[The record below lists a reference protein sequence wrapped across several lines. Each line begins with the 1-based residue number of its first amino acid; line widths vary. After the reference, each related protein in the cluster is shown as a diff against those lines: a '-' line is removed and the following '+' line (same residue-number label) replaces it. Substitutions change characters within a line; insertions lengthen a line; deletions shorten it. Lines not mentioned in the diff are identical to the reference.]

1 MEEKPLPSGRG
12 AWFEGWYFKHQGEE
26 GGLALIPAVHRER
39 KGDWRASLQVIT
51 PWESRMISYPIT
63 AFSRL
68 GDGVELRLGESW
80 FSGDGVYL
88 AVEEP
93 GFSLKGELQYG
104 PLSVPAE
111 DIMGPFRHVPHMQCV
126 HGILSMGHLV
136 DGSVVLNKKP
146 IRFRRG
152 QGYWETDRGRSFPKR
167 YLWTQCAWQ
176 ERQRVSLML
185 AIAHIPVG
193 IGSFTG
199 IISEILFAGQSI
211 RLATYH
217 GAKAVGWGA
226 DGAQIRQGRLRLE
239 AKVLEH
245 HPLPLRAPNGGGMSR
260 TIHESL
266 FATVRYRLWEGEK
279 LLFDHTDSQASFEWS
294 EQENKE
300 GSHRQ
305 R

>member
-12 AWFEGWYFKHQGEE
+12 AYFEGWYFKHQGEE

-39 KGDWRASLQVIT
+39 KGEWSASLQVIT

-63 AFSRL
+63 AFFQRE
-68 GDGVELRLGESW
+68 DGAELRLGESW
-80 FSGDGVYL
+80 FSRDGVYV

-104 PLSVPAE
+104 PLAVPAE

-126 HGILSMGHLV
+126 HGILSMGHGV
-136 DGSVVLNKKP
+136 DGAVELNGKTFYFHQG
-146 IRFRRG
+146 R
-152 QGYWETDRGRSFPKR
+152 GYWETDRGRSIPKR

-176 ERQRVSLML
+176 QRQQVSLML
-185 AIAHIPVG
+185 AIAHIPMG

-199 IISEILFAGQSI
+199 IISEVLFAGQFI
-211 RLATYH
+211 RLATYRGARVEQWGEN
-217 GAKAVGWGA
+217 GAKV
-226 DGAQIRQGRLRLE
+226 RQGRLCLE
-239 AKVLEH
+239 AEVLERH
-245 HPLPLRAPNGGGMSR
+245 ALPLQAPNRGKMSR

-279 LLFDHTDSQASFEWS
+279 LLFDHTDPQASFEWS
-294 EQENKE
+294 DTAQ
-300 GSHRQ
+300 
-305 R
+305 

>member
-12 AWFEGWYFKHQGEE
+12 AYFEGWYFKHQGEE

-39 KGDWRASLQVIT
+39 KGEWSASLQVIT

-63 AFSRL
+63 AFFQRE
-68 GDGVELRLGESW
+68 DGAELRLGESW
-80 FSGDGVYL
+80 FSRDGVYV

-104 PLSVPAE
+104 PLAVPAE

-126 HGILSMGHLV
+126 HGILSMGHGV
-136 DGSVVLNKKP
+136 DGAVELNGKTLYFHQG
-146 IRFRRG
+146 R
-152 QGYWETDRGRSFPKR
+152 GYWETDWGRSFPKR

-176 ERQRVSLML
+176 QRQQVSLML
-185 AIAHIPVG
+185 AIAHIPMG

-199 IISEILFAGQSI
+199 IISEVLFAGQFI
-211 RLATYH
+211 RLATYRGARVEQWGEN
-217 GAKAVGWGA
+217 GAKV
-226 DGAQIRQGRLRLE
+226 RQGRLCLE
-239 AKVLEH
+239 TEVLERH
-245 HPLPLRAPNGGGMSR
+245 ALPLQAPNRGKMSR

-279 LLFDHTDSQASFEWS
+279 LLFDHTDPQASFEWS
-294 EQENKE
+294 DTAQ
-300 GSHRQ
+300 
-305 R
+305 